1 MERITVNELFSG
13 IGAQRKAL
21 ENIGVE
27 HEVVGISDIDKY
39 ANQSYNAIYGNTRQY
54 GDITKIERLDYAD
67 LWTYSFPCQDISVA
81 GNQKGINEHT
91 RSGLLYEVQRLLE
104 VAKTEDNLPKYL
116 LLENVKNL
124 VGKKFKPQFDDWISY
139 LDELGYNTY
148 WKVLNAKNYGIPQ
161 NRERVFGVS
170 IRKDILKDFRF
181 PEEQEL
187 KVRLLDI
194 LEPEVDESYYIS
206 DEKAQK
212 LFKQISEKEV
222 SNTIRTG
229 GRGSIDRHT
238 WDLVAVKEATE
249 KGYATAGLGDSIN
262 IEQPNSKTRRG
273 RVGKGCA
280 QTLTTS
286 PQQVVIAASR
296 GRYKDDSTTE
306 QKLELNS
313 SDYTNT
319 ITTVQK
325 DNLVIEKTITGA
337 YNPYNKSEI
346 KDVAPTQTTNCRGT
360 TTSSSV
366 LIAEDWAIYQRPRGN
381 NKGGIKEIAPT
392 VTSHFYEQNN
402 LLIEGSIKQLPGN
415 LYKNNPQAGR
425 VYNPEGICPTL
436 DTMQGGNRQPKV
448 LIEGGAEH
456 KPSPQII
463 DDTQGFDGVQVYNDV
478 TPTLRANRSGLKVFE
493 NIRIRR
499 LTPLECWR
507 LMGFD
512 DEDFYKAKNSGVSNT
527 QLYRQAGNSIVVKVL
542 ERIFENLLKE

>member
-27 HEVVGISDIDKY
+27 HEVVGISDVDKY
-39 ANQSYNAIYGNTRQY
+39 ANQSYSAIYGDTRQY

-170 IRKDILKDFRF
+170 IRKDILKDFQF

-194 LEPEVDESYYIS
+194 LESEVDESYYIS
-206 DEKAQK
+206 DEKTQALLK
-212 LFKQISEKEV
+212 TIPDEFFKKKGFLHPV
-222 SNTIRTG
+222 SLAKYGTVFKRTN
-229 GRGSIDRHT
+229 D
-238 WDLVAVKEATE
+238 VALAILQRDY
-249 KGYATAGLGDSIN
+249 KGFGNQVQNGI
-262 IEQPNSKTRRG
+262 IE
-273 RVGKGCA
+273 
-280 QTLTTS
+280 TLC
-286 PQQVVIAASR
+286 IGASR
-296 GRYKDDSTTE
+296 GRYKNASTTE

-325 DNLVIEKTITGA
+325 DNLV
-337 YNPYNKSEI
+337 
-346 KDVAPTQTTNCRGT
+346 
-360 TTSSSV
+360 
-366 LIAEDWAIYQRPRGN
+366 IYQRPRGN

-448 LIEGGAEH
+448 LIEGGR
-456 KPSPQII
+456 
-463 DDTQGFDGVQVYNDV
+463 T
-478 TPTLRANRSGLKVFE
+478 
-493 NIRIRR
+493 
-499 LTPLECWR
+499 
-507 LMGFD
+507 
-512 DEDFYKAKNSGVSNT
+512 
-527 QLYRQAGNSIVVKVL
+527 
-542 ERIFENLLKE
+542 

>member
-1 MERITVNELFSG
+1 MEKITVNELFSG

-21 ENIGVE
+21 KNIGVE
-27 HEVVGISDIDKY
+27 HEVVGISDVDKY
-39 ANQSYNAIYGNTRQY
+39 ANQSYEAIYGNTRQY

-104 VAKTEDNLPKYL
+104 VAKTENNLPKYL

-148 WKVLNAKNYGIPQ
+148 WKVLNAKNYEIPQ

-170 IRKDILKDFRF
+170 IRKDIIKDFQF
-181 PEEQEL
+181 PKEQEL

-222 SNTIRTG
+222 SNTVRTG

-238 WDLVAVKEATE
+238 WDLVAVKEATK
-249 KGYATAGLGDSIN
+249 KGYATAALGDSIN

-273 RVGKGCA
+273 RVGKGYA
-280 QTLTTS
+280 
-286 PQQVVIAASR
+286 
-296 GRYKDDSTTE
+296 
-306 QKLELNS
+306 
-313 SDYTNT
+313 
-319 ITTVQK
+319 
-325 DNLVIEKTITGA
+325 
-337 YNPYNKSEI
+337 
-346 KDVAPTQTTNCRGT
+346 
-360 TTSSSV
+360 
-366 LIAEDWAIYQRPRGN
+366 
-381 NKGGIKEIAPT
+381 
-392 VTSHFYEQNN
+392 
-402 LLIEGSIKQLPGN
+402 
-415 LYKNNPQAGR
+415 
-425 VYNPEGICPTL
+425 
-436 DTMQGGNRQPKV
+436 
-448 LIEGGAEH
+448 
-456 KPSPQII
+456 
-463 DDTQGFDGVQVYNDV
+463 TQGFDGVRVYNDV
-478 TPTLRANRSGLKVFE
+478 APTLRANRSGLKVFE

-512 DEDFYKAKNSGVSNT
+512 DEDFYKTKNSGVSNT